1 MTENKPAERKR
12 EEQNRKE
19 KKLNPHRN
27 SIVRKATKR
36 QSRGWKA
43 LMGQKQGRNEESKES
58 KQEKGG
64 AKASRRGGY
73 ARQPLGN

>member
-36 QSRGWKA
+36 
-43 LMGQKQGRNEESKES
+43 
-58 KQEKGG
+58 
-64 AKASRRGGY
+64 
-73 ARQPLGN
+73 